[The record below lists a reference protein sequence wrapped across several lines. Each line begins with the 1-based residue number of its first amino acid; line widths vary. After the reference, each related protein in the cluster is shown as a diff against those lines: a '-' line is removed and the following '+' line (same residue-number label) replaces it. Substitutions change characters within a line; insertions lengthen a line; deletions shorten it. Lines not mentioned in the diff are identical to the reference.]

1 MIYLLFTCEVVPQQA
16 KVAMLLKMLREQ
28 VENQWRIPQ
37 YCLENSK
44 K

>member
-28 VENQWRIPQ
+28 VENQWRSLRFAP
-37 YCLENSK
+37 EK
-44 K
+44 